1 MNATKK
7 VAAKGF
13 RTEKR
18 TCQNDAGGYSVQVA
32 RRAWKTPFWNGTD
45 SESMV
50 IIETFG
56 RTDVGTVRE
65 HNEDNFL
72 VANLDTGDRS
82 LLPDNR
88 VHHVSPV
95 GSLFVVCDG
104 MGGAAAGEVASGMAV
119 DSIYQKMREQPLPQT
134 RRQLAERLFAALD
147 FANAGIW
154 ETAQKNRQ
162 QTGMGT
168 TCTAAAL
175 NDGVLLLAQVGDSRA
190 YLIRNQK
197 IIQLTKDQTLLHRLL
212 ELGQLTPDEAARFEH
227 NHVILQA
234 LGVRSAVE
242 PVLSVVELR
251 QNDMLLLC
259 SDGLNDALTDDE
271 VLSIILNTPRQEP
284 VEVCRGLTSRACENK
299 AHDNVTVIFC
309 RFSGDLLDAAVDT
322 ALPYLEIPRDQ
333 VATHALL
340 DSMFMED
347 DKPEVT
353 QVFGSYHLNLQMQK
367 NENKPK

>member
-1 MNATKK
+1 
-7 VAAKGF
+7 
-13 RTEKR
+13 
-18 TCQNDAGGYSVQVA
+18 
-32 RRAWKTPFWNGTD
+32 
-45 SESMV
+45 MV

-72 VANLDTGDRS
+72 VANLETGDRS

-88 VHHVSPV
+88 VHHVSPA

-119 DSIYQKMREQPLPQT
+119 DAIYQKMRETPAPAN
-134 RRQLAERLFAALD
+134 RRQLAERMYAALD

-175 NDGVLLLAQVGDSRA
+175 NDGILLLAQVGDSRA
-190 YLIRNQK
+190 YLIRNKK
-197 IIQLTKDQTLLHRLL
+197 IIQLTKDQTLLCRLL
-212 ELGQLTPDEAARFEH
+212 ELGQLTPEEAARFEH

-259 SDGLNDALTDDE
+259 SDGLNDALSDE
-271 VLSIILNTPRQEP
+271 VVQSIILSTPNQEP
-284 VEVCRGLTSRACENK
+284 VEVCKALTSKACENN

-309 RFSGDLLDAAVDT
+309 RFTGDLLEPTQDPVP
-322 ALPYLEIPRDQ
+322 PYLEIPRDQ

-340 DSMFMED
+340 ESYVMED
-347 DKPEVT
+347 DRPEVT
-353 QVFGSYHLNLQMQK
+353 QVFGSYHLNLQLQK
-367 NENKPK
+367 NENKTK

>member
-1 MNATKK
+1 
-7 VAAKGF
+7 
-13 RTEKR
+13 
-18 TCQNDAGGYSVQVA
+18 
-32 RRAWKTPFWNGTD
+32 
-45 SESMV
+45 MV

-88 VHHVSPV
+88 LHHVSPA

-119 DSIYQKMREQPLPQT
+119 DAIYQKMGEKPHFEN
-134 RRQLAERLFAALD
+134 RRQLAERLFASLD

-175 NDGVLLLAQVGDSRA
+175 NDGILLLAQVGDSRA
-190 YLIRNQK
+190 YLIRNQT
-197 IIQLTKDQTLLHRLL
+197 IIQLTKDQTLLSRLL
-212 ELGQLTPDEAARFEH
+212 ELGQLTPDEASRFEH

-251 QNDMLLLC
+251 CNDMLLLC
-259 SDGLNDALTDDE
+259 SDGLNDALTDE
-271 VLSIILNTPRQEP
+271 QVLSIILSTPNHEP
-284 VEVCRGLTSRACENK
+284 VEVCKALTSKACENN

-309 RFSGDLLDAAVDT
+309 RFTGDLLPPSGET
-322 ALPYLEIPRDQ
+322 RPPYLEIPRDQ
-333 VATHALL
+333 LATHALL
-340 DSMFMED
+340 DSELFD
-347 DKPEVT
+347 DDRPEVT
-353 QVFGSYHLNLQMQK
+353 QVFGSYHLNLALQK
-367 NENKPK
+367 NEDKPK

>member
-1 MNATKK
+1 
-7 VAAKGF
+7 
-13 RTEKR
+13 
-18 TCQNDAGGYSVQVA
+18 
-32 RRAWKTPFWNGTD
+32 
-45 SESMV
+45 MV

-82 LLPDNR
+82 LLPENR
-88 VHHVSPV
+88 VHRLSSV

-119 DSIYQKMREQPLPQT
+119 DAVYQKMREIPQPQT
-134 RRQLAERLFAALD
+134 RRQLAERLYDALD

-175 NDGVLLLAQVGDSRA
+175 NDGILLLAQVGDSRG
-190 YLIRNQK
+190 YLVRNQRLF
-197 IIQLTKDQTLLHRLL
+197 QLTKDQTLLHRLL
-212 ELGQLTPDEAARFEH
+212 ELGQLTPEEAARFEH

-242 PVLSVVELR
+242 PVISVVELR

-259 SDGLNDALTDDE
+259 SDGLNDALSDDQ
-271 VLSIILNTPRQEP
+271 VLSIILGTPGQEP
-284 VEVCRGLTSRACENK
+284 VDVCRALTSKACENN

-309 RFSGDLLDAAVDT
+309 RFTGDLLDPSPDSIP
-322 ALPYLEIPRDQ
+322 PYLEIARDQ

-340 DSMFMED
+340 DSMASD
-347 DKPEVT
+347 DDNPEVT